1 MKLQENQST
10 LSTSKNE
17 SENYNVESSNEI
29 PHSENE
35 FRGQI
40 KKIFSRA
47 DLWNIQR
54 QRRFT
59 NLRRYL

>member
-10 LSTSKNE
+10 LSTLKNE
-17 SENYNVESSNEI
+17 SENNNVEIIKEI
-29 PHSENE
+29 SHSENE
-35 FRGQI
+35 FRGQV
-40 KKIFSRA
+40 KKVFSRA

-59 NLRRYL
+59 NFRRYL